1 MAKKSNKGL
10 AMTTVTITLP
20 EDLVERAKAKG
31 LLSSA
36 AIEAY
41 VREKLEKADIKGGF
55 DPCLEGLV
63 NPAAYR
69 KGEILGDIIGPF
81 HEEWGD
87 VD

>member
-1 MAKKSNKGL
+1 
-10 AMTTVTITLP
+10 MTTVTITLP
-20 EDLVERAKAKG
+20 EDLVERAEAKG

-41 VREKLEKADIKGGF
+41 VREKLEKARGNDEF
-55 DPCLEGLV
+55 DPCVEGLV

-87 VD
+87 AK